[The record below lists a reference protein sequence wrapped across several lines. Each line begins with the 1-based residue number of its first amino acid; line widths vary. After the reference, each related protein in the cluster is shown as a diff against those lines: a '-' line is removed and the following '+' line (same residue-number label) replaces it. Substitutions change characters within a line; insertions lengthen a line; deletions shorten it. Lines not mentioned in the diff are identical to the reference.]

1 MKSHQCTLFGKA
13 VPGKISEEQL
23 DHYRK
28 FSAFTYPGSYQSFI
42 KDELPDDVREVGRLL
57 RAQIVHRVTLARG
70 NSGSNSDLRYGDMR
84 QIPWWRQPEDD
95 NFPTAAA
102 LLAELF
108 RRDKQGFNPERKV
121 ENKLIVT
128 CRFVAILM
136 AAILKSKGIP
146 ARVRSGFDS
155 YTSPKP
161 GKSCDHWIT
170 QYWESKQE
178 SWITIDVDNCFE
190 DLRFDPFD
198 LPPDL
203 FDWSADVWLKA
214 REGKV
219 DPARFWNAGGFEGLM
234 PIAWALF
241 DDFHSLMNNEI
252 IYNHIPRY
260 VAVGEFE
267 RISEANLEKMDALAY
282 LMLKPDENFK
292 VLCQLWQTEPDLRL
306 LSGSLLN

>member
-1 MKSHQCTLFGKA
+1 MGNPPVSILNSMTVALKRTAARANSTYMYPSQHPADFRRFIKPSNNNAEDRMKSHQCTLFGKA

-136 AAILKSKGIP
+136 AAILKSKGIR
-146 ARVRSGFDS
+146 AKGLSGYDS
-155 YTSPKP
+155 YASPKR

-170 QYWESKQE
+170 QYWESKQ
-178 SWITIDVDNCFE
+178 
-190 DLRFDPFD
+190 
-198 LPPDL
+198 
-203 FDWSADVWLKA
+203 
-214 REGKV
+214 
-219 DPARFWNAGGFEGLM
+219 
-234 PIAWALF
+234 
-241 DDFHSLMNNEI
+241 
-252 IYNHIPRY
+252 
-260 VAVGEFE
+260 
-267 RISEANLEKMDALAY
+267 
-282 LMLKPDENFK
+282 
-292 VLCQLWQTEPDLRL
+292 
-306 LSGSLLN
+306 